1 MDLFHEEIFSIF
13 FFIKQLIETKLSN
26 LYIYIYFIKNL
37 YCMYYYNKLI
47 EINNMSIFLDN
58 LYI

>member
-1 MDLFHEEIFSIF
+1 MDLFHEEILSIF

-37 YCMYYYNKLI
+37 YCIYYYNKLI

>member
-1 MDLFHEEIFSIF
+1 MDLFHEEILSIF

>member
-1 MDLFHEEIFSIF
+1 MDLFHEEILSIF

-37 YCMYYYNKLI
+37 YCMHYYNKLI